1 MTIGIDASRAFRQ
14 VKTGTEWYSWH
25 IIRSLIELGELRDD
39 QLVLYL
45 NAALSADD
53 ADVAR
58 CKSVALR
65 VLSWPLRHF
74 WTQARLSLEMFIKPP
89 DVLFVPAH
97 AIPLIHPK
105 RTVTTIHDVGFLR
118 YPQCYAGKELSNLRF
133 STAYA
138 MRHASRIITISEFS
152 KQEIL
157 ANYKIDP
164 SGLHVIGLGCDHNQY
179 YPRGIKEVLPALK
192 KYHVNQ
198 PYIISVGRIDTRK
211 NTSAVIETFEQ
222 MKKSGYPGSLV
233 LIGPLGYGSD
243 AVLAQIGQSPVKNH
257 IIHLGWISEEDKIAL
272 ICGAEAML
280 FLSKYEGFGLP
291 VIEAQ
296 SCGILVVCSRAGAL
310 PEVAGD
316 AALYCDA
323 QDKEQCSQT
332 VLQAISDTAMRARLR
347 DAGFANAARYSWRT
361 AAEKVL
367 SVLQIP

>member
-14 VKTGTEWYSWH
+14 AKTGTEWYSWH
-25 IIRSLIELGELRDD
+25 IIRSLIECVELRDD

-45 NAALSADD
+45 SAALSADD
-53 ADVAR
+53 AGIVR
-58 CKSVALR
+58 CKSVAQR

-74 WTQARLSLEMFIKPP
+74 WTQARLSLEMLIKPP

-105 RTVTTIHDVGFLR
+105 RTVTTIHDVGFLQ
-118 YPQCYAGKELSNLRF
+118 YPQCYASKELSSLRF

-138 MRHASRIITISEFS
+138 MRHASSIITISEFS

-157 ANYKIDP
+157 ANYTIDP
-164 SGLHVIGLGCDHNQY
+164 GRLHVIGLGCDQDQY
-179 YPRGIKEVLPALK
+179 YPRDIKEVLPTLK
-192 KYHVNQ
+192 KYQVSL

-222 MKKSGYPGSLV
+222 MRKSGYLGSLV
-233 LIGPLGYGSD
+233 LVGPLGFGSRE
-243 AVLAQIGQSPVKNH
+243 VLANIEQSPVKDH
-257 IIHLGWISEEDKIAL
+257 IIHVGWISEQDKIAL
-272 ICGAEAML
+272 ICGAEAMV

-296 SCGILVVCSRAGAL
+296 SCGIPVVCSRAGAL

-332 VLQAISDTAMRARLR
+332 VLQALSDTAMRSRLC

-361 AAEKVL
+361 VAEKVI
-367 SVLQIP
+367 SVLRA